1 MLKWLVYNEDF
12 NAKCIREYDIF
23 NHHSFR
29 EDCIKNAKKNKDNK
43 EAFLD
48 NLLRDIK
55 YYFWSKC
62 EYEIIL
68 SSWPPDKKG
77 FRNKKIDVS
86 DQVLQHW
93 DVFSEYVWENRKELT
108 RRPKTPRKEVSQ

>member
-1 MLKWLVYNEDF
+1 MIHLLSWLVYNEDF
-12 NAKCIREYDIF
+12 NARRIREFDIF

-43 EAFLD
+43 EEFIE
-48 NLLRDIK
+48 NLRRDLM

-68 SSWPPDKKG
+68 SSWPPDREG
-77 FRNKKIDVS
+77 FRAEKISVY
-86 DQVLQHW
+86 DQVYQHW
-93 DVFSEYVWENRKELT
+93 DVFSEWVWENRKELT
-108 RRPKTPRKEVSQ
+108 KKQRAT

>member
-12 NAKCIREYDIF
+12 NARCIREFDIF

-43 EAFLD
+43 EEFIEA
-48 NLLRDIK
+48 LRRDLM

-62 EYEIIL
+62 EWEIIL
-68 SSWPPDKKG
+68 SDWPPSG
-77 FRNKKIDVS
+77 QVEKKIDVF
-86 DQVLQHW
+86 DQVMLNF
-93 DVFSEYVWENRKELT
+93 DVFVDYLWEEK
-108 RRPKTPRKEVSQ
+108 